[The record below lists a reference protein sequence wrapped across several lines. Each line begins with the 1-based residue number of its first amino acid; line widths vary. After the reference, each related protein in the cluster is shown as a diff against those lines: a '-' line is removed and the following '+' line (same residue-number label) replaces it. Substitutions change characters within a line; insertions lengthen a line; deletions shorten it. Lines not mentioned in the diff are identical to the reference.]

1 MYNILE
7 IFLKKCVSLSKLKIG
22 IEIVMAMTQRAYAQY
37 VHIHGNKTQG
47 DKISDNNETR
57 MRRMVSVSL
66 CACVNSP
73 TFPAKAEASSLYP
86 EERWRRWERV
96 YTSLQA
102 EIQVLLDDPANFYNI
117 VMSNSGIRP
126 LFVVY

>member
-1 MYNILE
+1 M
-7 IFLKKCVSLSKLKIG
+7 CVLVQIE
-22 IEIVMAMTQRAYAQY
+22 IEIVMAMTHRVYAQY
-37 VHIHGNKTQG
+37 VHIHGNKKIKQG

-73 TFPAKAEASSLYP
+73 AFPAKAGASSLD
-86 EERWRRWERV
+86 EDRWRRWEGVR
-96 YTSLQA
+96 LCRQRA

-117 VMSNSGIRP
+117 VMSNSG
-126 LFVVY
+126 